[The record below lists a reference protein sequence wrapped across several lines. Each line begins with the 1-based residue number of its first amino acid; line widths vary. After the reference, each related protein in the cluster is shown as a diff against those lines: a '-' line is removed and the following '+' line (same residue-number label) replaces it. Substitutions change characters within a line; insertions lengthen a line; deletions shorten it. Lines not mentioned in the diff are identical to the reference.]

1 MPIPRSVARFN
12 RRVTNP
18 LQRHWA
24 DRLPG
29 FGLLE
34 HTGRRSG
41 QTYRT
46 PLNVVRTAGGFA
58 IVVAYGERSDWL
70 RNVLA
75 ADGAILTYRGKRY
88 VLTEPQLV
96 RGDAGAAV
104 LPRFAR
110 TYSRAVGTET
120 VLTVAATAG

>member
-1 MPIPRSVARFN
+1 MPIPRAVARFN
-12 RRVTNP
+12 RHVTNP

-41 QTYRT
+41 QTYST

-58 IVVAYGERSDWL
+58 IVVAYGEHSDWL

-75 ADGAILTYRGKRY
+75 ADGAALTYRGRRY
-88 VLTEPQLV
+88 VLTEPQLL
-96 RGDAGAAV
+96 RGDAAASM
-104 LPRFAR
+104 LPSFAR
-110 TYSRAVGTET
+110 AYSRAVGAET
-120 VLTVAATAG
+120 VLTVAAAPG

>member
-34 HTGRRSG
+34 HAGRTSG
-41 QTYRT
+41 RTYST
-46 PLNVVRTAGGFA
+46 PLNVVRTSSGFA
-58 IVVAYGERSDWL
+58 IVVAYGEHSDWL

-75 ADGAILTYRGKRY
+75 ADGAILTYRRKRY
-88 VLTEPQLV
+88 VLTQPQLV
-96 RGDAGAAV
+96 RGEAAAAV

-110 TYSRAVGTET
+110 GYSRAVGTET

>member
-12 RRVTNP
+12 RHVTNP

-34 HTGRRSG
+34 HAGRAPDGAIPHRSTWSAL
-41 QTYRT
+41 QR
-46 PLNVVRTAGGFA
+46 VRDRRGVRGAQL
-58 IVVAYGERSDWL
+58 RL

-75 ADGAILTYRGKRY
+75 ADGAILTYRRQA
-88 VLTEPQLV
+88 LRPHRPQLV
-96 RGDAGAAV
+96 RGDAAAAV

-110 TYSRAVGTET
+110 AYSRAVGTES
-120 VLTVAATAG
+120 VLTVAATAA

>member
-18 LQRHWA
+18 LQLHWA

-34 HTGRRSG
+34 HTGRTSG
-41 QTYRT
+41 RMYST
-46 PLNVVRTAGGFA
+46 PLNVFRTSSGFA
-58 IVVAYGERSDWL
+58 IVVAYGEHSDWL

-88 VLTEPQLV
+88 VLTEPRLV
-96 RGDAGAAV
+96 RGDAAAAV

-110 TYSRAVGTET
+110 AYSRAVGTET

>member
-34 HTGRRSG
+34 HTGRTSG
-41 QTYRT
+41 RTYST
-46 PLNVVRTAGGFA
+46 PLNVVRTSSGFT
-58 IVVAYGERSDWL
+58 IVVAYGEHSDWL

-75 ADGAILTYRGKRY
+75 ADGADLTDRGKRY
-88 VLTEPQLV
+88 VLTEPRLV
-96 RGDAGAAV
+96 RGDAAAAL

-110 TYSRAVGTET
+110 AYSHAVGTES
-120 VLTVAATAG
+120 VLTVEANG